1 MHTKYTIFGWC
12 LLLLTGCKEETNYDT
27 IYYDQVRKIKITNNI
42 SVDNV
47 ARLKDPNLNLINYN
61 NFLKYLVS
69 SDRFLIVTQRDFE
82 KTNSS
87 EKVIISL
94 RYDVDDEINNAIK
107 FAFLEN
113 KYGIRSTYYILHTA
127 DYYGKTS
134 FNYVRRNE
142 SVKFYLQKIQNEFH
156 QEIGW
161 HNDLVTLQVVYN
173 IDSKNYLHAELE
185 WLRKN
190 SIQVFGT
197 AAHGSNY
204 CYEYHYKNH
213 YFWNHHKCNKN
224 DFFYNYEY
232 VPKGKTLMLIQKD
245 ELNSYNLEYDG
256 DTFLTDY
263 FFADCNL
270 VDGKRWHMGMV
281 NFDTIPL
288 GKKVIILLH
297 PQHWN

>member
-1 MHTKYTIFGWC
+1 MIGYTSIMHTKYTIFGWC

-127 DYYGKTS
+127 D
-134 FNYVRRNE
+134 
-142 SVKFYLQKIQNEFH
+142 
-156 QEIGW
+156 
-161 HNDLVTLQVVYN
+161 
-173 IDSKNYLHAELE
+173 
-185 WLRKN
+185 
-190 SIQVFGT
+190 
-197 AAHGSNY
+197 
-204 CYEYHYKNH
+204 
-213 YFWNHHKCNKN
+213 
-224 DFFYNYEY
+224 
-232 VPKGKTLMLIQKD
+232 
-245 ELNSYNLEYDG
+245 
-256 DTFLTDY
+256 
-263 FFADCNL
+263 
-270 VDGKRWHMGMV
+270 
-281 NFDTIPL
+281 
-288 GKKVIILLH
+288 
-297 PQHWN
+297 